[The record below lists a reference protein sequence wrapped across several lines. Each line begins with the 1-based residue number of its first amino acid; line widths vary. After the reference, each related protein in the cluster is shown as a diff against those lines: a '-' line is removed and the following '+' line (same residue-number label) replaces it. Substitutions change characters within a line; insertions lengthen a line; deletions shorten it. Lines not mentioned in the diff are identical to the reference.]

1 MTRINSVEEALE
13 SMKVYLIAPHGLANP
28 IKGSL
33 WCYISGSLI
42 VPLVYYWLKKIMHE
56 KNALYYLN
64 RALVEP
70 KKRYSLIKN
79 MCLELIFAI

>member
-42 VPLVYYWLKKIMHE
+42 VPLVYY
-56 KNALYYLN
+56 
-64 RALVEP
+64 
-70 KKRYSLIKN
+70 
-79 MCLELIFAI
+79 